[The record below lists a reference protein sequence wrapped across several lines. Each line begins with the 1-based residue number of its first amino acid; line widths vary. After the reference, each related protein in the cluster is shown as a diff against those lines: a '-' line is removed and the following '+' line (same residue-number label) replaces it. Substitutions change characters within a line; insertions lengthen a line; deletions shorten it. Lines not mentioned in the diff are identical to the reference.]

1 LHLSIAMGNFKPKN
15 VKLYSI
21 HERTHKVQI
30 KDFAEVP
37 SIPKDFG
44 KWIDGLPNI
53 LAAKDLKEIIAAIV
67 KARQKNKPVIAMIGG
82 HVIKCGVT
90 PLLIDW
96 MKKGILTGMAMN
108 GSASIHDTEIAL
120 IGQTSEDVAVALD
133 DGTFGMVKETGA
145 FIHAALKEGN
155 QQGWGMGQS
164 IGYKINKVKMPYR
177 DKSLLANADKLGI
190 PVTVHTAIGTDTIY
204 QHPDVDG
211 AVMGET
217 SLRDFY
223 RFAEMLKDLNNGGV
237 ILNIGSAVILPEVFL
252 KTLTI
257 ARNLGYP
264 VAKFTS
270 ANFDMI
276 QHYRPR
282 ENVVK
287 RPTRTGGKGYTI
299 TGHHEIMIP
308 LLYAGVMAKMKESTH
323 THRG

>member
-1 LHLSIAMGNFKPKN
+1 MHKSIDMKNFKPEN

-21 HERTHKVQI
+21 RERTHKVRV
-30 KDFAEVP
+30 KDFAKVP
-37 SIPKDFG
+37 SIQKGFG
-44 KWIDGLPNI
+44 QWIDEMPDI
-53 LAAKDLKEIIAAIV
+53 LASRDLKEIINAIV

-108 GSASIHDTEIAL
+108 GSASIHDTEIAM
-120 IGQTSEDVAVALD
+120 IGQTSEDVAIALD
-133 DGTFGMVKETGA
+133 DGTFGMVKETGEL
-145 FIHAALKEGN
+145 IHAGLKEGHPK
-155 QQGWGMGQS
+155 GWGMGKS
-164 IGYKINKVKMPYR
+164 IGYKLNQAKTPFRAQSILSVGTR
-177 DKSLLANADKLGI
+177 LGI
-190 PVTVHTAIGTDTIY
+190 PMTVHTAIGTDTIY
-204 QHPDVDG
+204 QHPDVNG
-211 AVMGET
+211 AIMGET

-223 RFAEMLKDLNNGGV
+223 LFAEMVKDLHNGGV

-252 KTLTI
+252 KALTI

-264 VAKFTS
+264 VARFTS

-282 ENVVK
+282 ENVIK
-287 RPTRTGGKGYTI
+287 RPTRTGGKGYSI

-308 LLYAGVMAKMKESTH
+308 LLYAGVMSKLK
-323 THRG
+323 G